1 MHDVL
6 DHMFDV
12 TFWRGSQA
20 WMSVQVYEAHSLEN
34 ANLDLCGLI
43 WERMWVSLWCSP
55 NGRSTWIATRVN
67 GLCCERMMLHILEE
81 FISLLII
88 FLKKSSYC
96 MNNKSCVLMGV
107 SVDNGPR
114 QGLDKFLKAASDDPD
129 TVLHYEFMQDYK
141 VLLCLFIFQTLMSGR
156 GNERKL
162 LKLKHEVFYAAQ
174 VNTI

>member
-1 MHDVL
+1 
-6 DHMFDV
+6 
-12 TFWRGSQA
+12 
-20 WMSVQVYEAHSLEN
+20 
-34 ANLDLCGLI
+34 
-43 WERMWVSLWCSP
+43 
-55 NGRSTWIATRVN
+55 
-67 GLCCERMMLHILEE
+67 MMLHILEE

>member
-1 MHDVL
+1 MFLTLGYLMLQFLVCLALRKVEKYLGLEKLYVL
-6 DHMFDV
+6 G
-12 TFWRGSQA
+12 T
-20 WMSVQVYEAHSLEN
+20 N
-34 ANLDLCGLI
+34 C
-43 WERMWVSLWCSP
+43 
-55 NGRSTWIATRVN
+55 
-67 GLCCERMMLHILEE
+67 
-81 FISLLII
+81 
-88 FLKKSSYC
+88 
-96 MNNKSCVLMGV
+96 
-107 SVDNGPR
+107 VDNGPR